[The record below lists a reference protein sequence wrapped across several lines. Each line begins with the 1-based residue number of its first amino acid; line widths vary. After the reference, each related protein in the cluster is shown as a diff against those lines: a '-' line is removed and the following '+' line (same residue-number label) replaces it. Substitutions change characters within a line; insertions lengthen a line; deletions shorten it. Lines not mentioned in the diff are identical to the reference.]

1 MPVYKFV
8 IELTSSRSNLLE
20 FILKKA
26 CFGGA
31 AGTSFLGNAR
41 LSCNTKEEF

>member
-1 MPVYKFV
+1 MAVYQLI

-26 CFGGA
+26 CFGVA
-31 AGTSFLGNAR
+31 AGTSFLGNAC